1 MKKINFIVMILLL
14 LTFSGTCF
22 AEPPTRVAGFVLGGN
37 ISDFKD
43 RILMDTAMPI
53 RYREYL
59 KEVEIKNTEGFKSGL
74 IWYGTCIEP
83 NRIIRIKLKYADSSK
98 SFYKKLLKKFK
109 QRYEEP
115 SEWRGDP
122 FHVVIAWK
130 WSFVDDSGDHI
141 SMILQHNTMDGEEKM
156 GNALKLTLTDEIE
169 REARCH
175 EKKFP
180 QDARAEKGRPGHKRG
195 KGPPDWDAFIPR

>member
-1 MKKINFIVMILLL
+1 MKKISFIFTGVLIFLCP
-14 LTFSGTCF
+14 GIAF
-22 AEPPTRVAGFVLGGN
+22 AEPPTQVAGFVLGGN

-43 RILMDTAMPI
+43 RIMMETAMPI

-59 KEVEIKNTEGFKSGL
+59 MEAEIKKTEGFKSGL

-98 SFYKKLLKKFK
+98 SFYNKLLKKFK
-109 QRYEEP
+109 QRFDEP
-115 SEWRGDP
+115 DEWRGDP

-130 WSFVDDSGDHI
+130 WSFVDDAGNHI

-156 GNALKLTLTDEIE
+156 GNALKLTLTDEIAREE
-169 REARCH
+169 RCY
-175 EKKFP
+175 EKKHPKDP
-180 QDARAEKGRPGHKRG
+180 QARERRRMRKRE
-195 KGPPDWDAFIPR
+195 KGPPDWDEFIPR